1 MRLVISLALV
11 CTHAFLNTPSPRRPT
26 RLGAAPAQ
34 DTARLQKKI
43 TAFEAEV
50 KLKQTLVSKLEADLA
65 KAREASRVAEEELRR
80 AKQELAGVVPM
91 NKKSRRDEVPINAK
105 QSRAPNVDA
114 FVQEK
119 RAQIDQAAA
128 EKRLR
133 DEAAAERR
141 FRDSAERRREL
152 EKQRSARQ
160 VSQAK
165 KMLARDEE
173 KQLYGETLY
182 DLLGVTRD
190 ASAADVKQGYRKAA
204 AACHPDTNSSN
215 PEKYSRIMD
224 AYDVLK
230 DAERRKKYDAEL
242 DLDRAIE
249 GTFTFVASVVDS
261 VSSINSPSEEDEDS
275 CDVDDNSLA
284 CQFERR
290 ANACLE
296 VFGEEHMVLPSTG
309 SRIRLSPDGSQ
320 LVVRQT
326 AVERLLRK
334 DPDVVYNIT
343 SLKLATRSE
352 DVLTLGFLDASEL
365 KVLFASADEAEQ
377 ALIKLA
383 TDVVAPLNELRAKA
397 AAPGAI
403 GALGGLAMA
412 GAAGLAFAGILEVE
426 TAMATAGAVAALGGA
441 VASSVAAEVSSAK
454 EAEGDA

>member
-11 CTHAFLNTPSPRRPT
+11 CTHAFVNTPSPRPLT
-26 RLGAAPAQ
+26 RLRAAPAQ
-34 DTARLQKKI
+34 DTVRLQKKI
-43 TAFEAEV
+43 SAFEAEV
-50 KLKQTLVSKLEADLA
+50 KLKQTLVTKLEADLA
-65 KAREASRVAEEELRR
+65 AAREAARVAEEELRR

-91 NKKSRRDEVPINAK
+91 NKKSRRDEVPIS
-105 QSRAPNVDA
+105 SRAPNVDA

-119 RAQIDQAAA
+119 RAQLDEVAA

-141 FRDSAERRREL
+141 FRESAERRREL
-152 EKQRSARQ
+152 EKVRSERQ

-242 DLDRAIE
+242 DLDKAIE

-261 VSSINSPSEEDEDS
+261 VSSINSPSEDDEDS
-275 CDVDDNSLA
+275 CDAEDTSLA

-296 VFGEEHMVLPSTG
+296 VFNEEHMVLPSTG
-309 SRIRLSPDGSQ
+309 SRIRLSPDGAQ

-334 DPDVVYNIT
+334 DPDVSYNIT

-352 DVLTLGFLDASEL
+352 DVLTLGFLDTSEL
-365 KVLFASADEAEQ
+365 RILFASPDEAEQ

-454 EAEGDA
+454 ESEGGA

>member
-11 CTHAFLNTPSPRRPT
+11 CTHAFVNTPSPRPLT
-26 RLGAAPAQ
+26 RLRAAPAQ
-34 DTARLQKKI
+34 DTVRLQKKI
-43 TAFEAEV
+43 SAFEAEV

-65 KAREASRVAEEELRR
+65 AAREAARVAEAELRT
-80 AKQELAGVVPM
+80 AKQELAGVVPL
-91 NKKSRRDEVPINAK
+91 KKSRRDEVPI
-105 QSRAPNVDA
+105 QTSRAPNVDA

-133 DEAAAERR
+133 DEEAAERR
-141 FRDSAERRREL
+141 FRESAERRREL
-152 EKQRSARQ
+152 EKARSERQ

-165 KMLARDEE
+165 KMLE
-173 KQLYGETLY
+173 KDAEKELYGETLY
-182 DLLGVTRD
+182 DLLGVARD

-204 AACHPDTNSSN
+204 ASCHPDTNSSN

-242 DLDRAIE
+242 DLDKAIE

-261 VSSINSPSEEDEDS
+261 VSSINSPSEDDEDS

-296 VFGEEHMVLPSTG
+296 VFSEEHMVLPSTG
-309 SRIRLSPDGSQ
+309 SRIRLSPDGAQ

-334 DPDVVYNIT
+334 DPDVSYNIT

-365 KVLFASADEAEQ
+365 RILFASPDEAEQ

-454 EAEGDA
+454 ESEGDA

>member
-1 MRLVISLALV
+1 MRLLALLA
-11 CTHAFLNTPSPRRPT
+11 CTHAFVTTPSPRPLT
-26 RLGAAPAQ
+26 RLRAAPTQ
-34 DTARLQKKI
+34 DTTRLQKKI

-65 KAREASRVAEEELRR
+65 AAREAARVAEAELRT
-80 AKQELAGVVPM
+80 AKQELAGVVPL
-91 NKKSRRDEVPINAK
+91 KKSRRDEVPINAK
-105 QSRAPNVDA
+105 TSRAPNVDA

-141 FRDSAERRREL
+141 FRESAERRREL
-152 EKQRSARQ
+152 EKARSERQ

-182 DLLGVTRD
+182 DLLGVARD
-190 ASAADVKQGYRKAA
+190 APAADVKQGYRKAA

-242 DLDRAIE
+242 DLDKAIE

-261 VSSINSPSEEDEDS
+261 VSSINSPSEDDDE

-290 ANACLE
+290 ANACLD
-296 VFGEEHMVLPSTG
+296 VFSEEHMVVPSTG

-334 DPDVVYNIT
+334 DTEVSYNIT

-365 KVLFASADEAEQ
+365 RVLFASPDEAEQ
-377 ALIKLA
+377 ALLKLA

-454 EAEGDA
+454 ESEGDA

>member
-1 MRLVISLALV
+1 MI
-11 CTHAFLNTPSPRRPT
+11 F
-26 RLGAAPAQ
+26 
-34 DTARLQKKI
+34 
-43 TAFEAEV
+43 
-50 KLKQTLVSKLEADLA
+50 
-65 KAREASRVAEEELRR
+65 
-80 AKQELAGVVPM
+80 
-91 NKKSRRDEVPINAK
+91 
-105 QSRAPNVDA
+105 
-114 FVQEK
+114 
-119 RAQIDQAAA
+119 
-128 EKRLR
+128 
-133 DEAAAERR
+133 
-141 FRDSAERRREL
+141 
-152 EKQRSARQ
+152 SARIKFH
-160 VSQAK
+160 AI
-165 KMLARDEE
+165 
-173 KQLYGETLY
+173 
-182 DLLGVTRD
+182 D
-190 ASAADVKQGYRKAA
+190 ATMSTQ
-204 AACHPDTNSSN
+204 
-215 PEKYSRIMD
+215 
-224 AYDVLK
+224 VLK

-242 DLDRAIE
+242 DLDKAIE

-261 VSSINSPSEEDEDS
+261 VSSINSPSEDDEDS
-275 CDVDDNSLA
+275 CDAEDTSLA

-296 VFGEEHMVLPSTG
+296 VFGQEHTVLPSTG

-352 DVLTLGFLDASEL
+352 DVLTLGFLDASEF

>member
-11 CTHAFLNTPSPRRPT
+11 CTHAFVNTPSPRPLT
-26 RLGAAPAQ
+26 RLRAAPAQ
-34 DTARLQKKI
+34 DTVRLQKKI
-43 TAFEAEV
+43 SAFEAEV
-50 KLKQTLVSKLEADLA
+50 KLKQTLVTKLEADLA
-65 KAREASRVAEEELRR
+65 AAREAARVAEEELRR

-91 NKKSRRDEVPINAK
+91 NKKSRRDEVPIS
-105 QSRAPNVDA
+105 SRAPNVDA

-119 RAQIDQAAA
+119 RAQLDEVAA

-141 FRDSAERRREL
+141 FRESAERRREL
-152 EKQRSARQ
+152 EKVRSERQ

-242 DLDRAIE
+242 DLDKAIE

-261 VSSINSPSEEDEDS
+261 VSSINSPSEDDEDS

-296 VFGEEHMVLPSTG
+296 VFSEEHMVLPSTG
-309 SRIRLSPDGSQ
+309 SRIRLSPDGAQ
-320 LVVRQT
+320 LIVRQT

-334 DPDVVYNIT
+334 DPDVSYNIT
-343 SLKLATRSE
+343 SLKLATRNE

-365 KVLFASADEAEQ
+365 RILFASPDEAEA
-377 ALIKLA
+377 ALLKLA

-454 EAEGDA
+454 ESEGDA